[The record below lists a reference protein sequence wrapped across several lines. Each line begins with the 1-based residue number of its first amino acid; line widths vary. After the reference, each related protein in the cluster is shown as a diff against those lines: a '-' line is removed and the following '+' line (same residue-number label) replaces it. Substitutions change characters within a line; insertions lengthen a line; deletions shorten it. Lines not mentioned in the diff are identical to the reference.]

1 MLAGP
6 LSVVLVL
13 VMFAGCLLLWVG
25 LPLGWLWIGSQ
36 IQAAASLGTA
46 LMATMVGIVVSILAV
61 VSALSWVNHRH
72 AQLREARDLPPA
84 DQSALEIMFVASA
97 AVAVVLFAL
106 WFFVFAGTSP
116 VPVEIGY

>member
-6 LSVVLVL
+6 LSAVLVV

-36 IQAAASLGTA
+36 IQAATSLGTA
-46 LMATMVGIVVSILAV
+46 LMATMVGIIVSIFVV

-72 AQLREARDLPPA
+72 ARLREARDLPPA

-97 AVAVVLFAL
+97 AVAVAVFAL

-116 VPVEIGY
+116 VPLELGY